1 MLDHRIKLNDQRA
14 KDLRFLKK
22 AGWSPA
28 AITTYFGISERTY
41 RSVVH
46 GDIWTGLD
54 DYPEDYLSRVR
65 KGRKTS
71 YSLDDVLKLRELAIL
86 GKLTEQSISDYA
98 ISFGVTPATVKGIVW
113 GYQQEWLPGAIRNS
127 ANRRELEPMFRYQ
140 AKTPDVS
147 SASSSL
153 DHSTS
158 RNSFGDELP
167 ADATR
172 KLTREELMTLMPGFI
187 EKNMSNAEIV
197 TATHVDYPTVKKM
210 TTVCR
215 KAKAK
220 DLAWFDKMRQGK
232 SYSPW
237 MLDEALS
244 LFESRNESAPLSDL
258 PEHVEDEAN
267 ANTTKIIAKALAA
280 LITSQERAIAAMRV
294 LVDALLE

>member
-41 RSVVH
+41 RHVVR

-98 ISFGVTPATVKGIVW
+98 ISFGVTPATVKSIVW
-113 GYQQEWLPGAIRNS
+113 GHQQEWLPGAIRNS
-127 ANRRELEPMFRYQ
+127 ANRRDLEPMFRYQ
-140 AKTPDVS
+140 PNAQPNKASDDPSPSSEEAKPT
-147 SASSSL
+147 
-153 DHSTS
+153 
-158 RNSFGDELP
+158 DEP
-167 ADATR
+167 V
-172 KLTREELMTLMPGFI
+172 KLTREELMTRMPEFI

-220 DLAWFDKMRQGK
+220 DFAWFDRMRQGK
-232 SYSPW
+232 SYAPW
-237 MLDEALS
+237 MLDEALNMFDS
-244 LFESRNESAPLSDL
+244 RCESTPFPDL
-258 PEHVEDEAN
+258 PEHIEDAVN
-267 ANTTKIIAKALAA
+267 ADTTRTIAKALAA
-280 LITSQERAIAAMRV
+280 LITSQERTIAAMRV
-294 LVDALLE
+294 LIDALLE